1 MSVSERYKEAWESFW
16 EDASTEQGGVF
27 WDSEPALT
35 AGLHL
40 ALYEPELA
48 APGLPVVDLGCG
60 NGTQTRFI
68 ADRYPRVVGADLS
81 AAAIGRA
88 RAADLAGQADYREL
102 DATDKDQMG
111 SLHAELGDVN
121 VYMRGVL
128 HQCEPVDRQSLLDA
142 IAVLVG
148 ERGRGFVVELS
159 ERARPILEELATAPA
174 GPPPKLGEVFS
185 HGIAPGEVSDEAIPE
200 YAATAGLTVLA
211 SGELPLVT
219 TDFSPD
225 GMRIELPSRWLVVGR
240 ASEDVRAY

>member
-16 EDASTEQGGVF
+16 EDASPEPGGVF

-40 ALYEPELA
+40 ALFEPELA
-48 APGLPVVDLGCG
+48 APDLPMLDLGCG
-60 NGTQTRFI
+60 NGTQTRFL

-81 AAAIGRA
+81 AAALGRA
-88 RAADLAGQADYREL
+88 READPAGQADYREL
-102 DATDKDQMG
+102 DATDYDQMG

-128 HQCEPVDRQSLLDA
+128 HQSEPTDRQLLVNA
-142 IAVLVG
+142 IAALVG

-159 ERARPILEELATAPA
+159 ERARPILEELATGPT

-185 HGIAPGEVSDEAIPE
+185 HGIAPGEVSDEVVPE
-200 YAATAGLTVLA
+200 YVAAAGLSVLA
-211 SGELPLVT
+211 AGELPLVT
-219 TDFSPD
+219 TDFSAD
-225 GMRIELPSRWLVVGR
+225 GGRIELPSTWLVVGR
-240 ASEDVRAY
+240 SD

>member
-16 EDASTEQGGVF
+16 EDASPEPGGVF

-40 ALYEPELA
+40 ALFEPELT
-48 APGLPVVDLGCG
+48 APDLPMLDLGCG
-60 NGTQTRFI
+60 NGTQTRFL

-81 AAAIGRA
+81 AAALGRA
-88 RAADLAGQADYREL
+88 READPAGQADYREL
-102 DATDKDQMG
+102 DATDNNQMG

-128 HQCEPVDRQSLLDA
+128 HQSEPTDRQLLVDA
-142 IAVLVG
+142 IAALIG

-159 ERARPILEELATAPA
+159 ERARPILEELATGPA

-185 HGIAPGEVSDEAIPE
+185 HGIAPGEVSDEVVPE
-200 YAATAGLTVLA
+200 YVAAAGLTVLA
-211 SGELPLVT
+211 AGELPLVT
-219 TDFSPD
+219 TDFSAD
-225 GMRIELPSRWLVVGR
+225 GGRIELPSTWLVVGR
-240 ASEDVRAY
+240 SD

>member
-16 EDASTEQGGVF
+16 EDASPEPGGVF

-40 ALYEPELA
+40 ALFEPELA
-48 APGLPVVDLGCG
+48 APDLPMLDLGCG
-60 NGTQTRFI
+60 NGTQTRFL

-81 AAAIGRA
+81 AAALGRA
-88 RAADLAGQADYREL
+88 READPAGQADYREL
-102 DATDKDQMG
+102 DATDYDQMG

-128 HQCEPVDRQSLLDA
+128 HQSEPTDRQLLVNA
-142 IAVLVG
+142 IAALVG

-159 ERARPILEELATAPA
+159 ERARPILEELATGPT

-185 HGIAPGEVSDEAIPE
+185 HGIAPGEVSDEVVPE
-200 YAATAGLTVLA
+200 YVAAAGLSVLA
-211 SGELPLVT
+211 AGSCR
-219 TDFSPD
+219 S
-225 GMRIELPSRWLVVGR
+225 
-240 ASEDVRAY
+240 

>member
-16 EDASTEQGGVF
+16 EDASPEPGGVF

-40 ALYEPELA
+40 ALFEPELA
-48 APGLPVVDLGCG
+48 APGLPMVDLGCG
-60 NGTQTRFI
+60 NGTQTRFL

-81 AAAIGRA
+81 AAALGRA
-88 RAADLAGQADYREL
+88 READPAGQADYREL
-102 DATDKDQMG
+102 DATDNDQMG

-128 HQCEPVDRQSLLDA
+128 HQSDPTDRQLLVDA
-142 IAVLVG
+142 IAALVG

-159 ERARPILEELATAPA
+159 ERARPILEALASGPA

-185 HGIAPGEVSDEAIPE
+185 HGIAPGEVSDEVVPE
-200 YAATAGLTVLA
+200 YMTSAGLTVLA
-211 SGELPLVT
+211 AGELPLVT
-219 TDFSPD
+219 TDFSAD
-225 GMRIELPSRWLVVGR
+225 GGRIELPSTWLVVGR
-240 ASEDVRAY
+240 ED